1 MIEVKALSLFYG
13 ELEVL
18 HDVSFSVQSGELVVL
33 KGESGRGKSSLLS
46 LLALLQKPTSG
57 AVMIDGVVASKLTD
71 THAAALRRDTI
82 AYISQSFDLFEQ
94 LSVKENLLAAMV
106 LQDIS
111 LHAIEEKIDSALSRA
126 NIAHKKDECVA
137 NLSGGEKQRCAIA
150 RALIKDTKIV
160 LCDEP
165 TSALDPNN
173 KELFKNII
181 QELLKEGKIVI
192 IATHENLFDDL
203 ECHILK
209 L

>member
-1 MIEVKALSLFYG
+1 MIEVESLSLAYG

-18 HDVSFSVQSGELVVL
+18 HNISFSVQRGELLLL

-57 AVMIDGVVASKLTD
+57 SVMIDGIVASKLTD
-71 THAAALRRDTI
+71 THAAQLRRDTI
-82 AYISQSFDLFEQ
+82 AYVSQSFDLFEQ

-106 LQDIS
+106 LQNLP
-111 LHAIEEKIDSALSRA
+111 LHTMEKKIDDALSRA

-150 RALIKDTKIV
+150 RALAKDAEIV

-165 TSALDPNN
+165 TSALDPKN
-173 KELFKNII
+173 KALV
-181 QELLKEGKIVI
+181 KEIVRDFQKMKKVVI

-203 ECHILK
+203 ECRILK
-209 L
+209 M